1 MWILW
6 LLYHFLKPKVAEE
19 RSTIFF
25 FSVLKSMHFIQST
38 FFNSVLF
45 YFYFLILPIY
55 LQAYFHQY
63 KSDHC
68 CVYHIYNMNYGQTL
82 L

>member
-1 MWILW
+1 
-6 LLYHFLKPKVAEE
+6 
-19 RSTIFF
+19 
-25 FSVLKSMHFIQST
+25 MHFIQST

-63 KSDHC
+63 KSDYC